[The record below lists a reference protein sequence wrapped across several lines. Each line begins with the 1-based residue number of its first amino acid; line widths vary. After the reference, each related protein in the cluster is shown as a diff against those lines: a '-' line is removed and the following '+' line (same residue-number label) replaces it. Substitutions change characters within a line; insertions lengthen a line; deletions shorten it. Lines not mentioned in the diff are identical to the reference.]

1 MNLSDTSSVR
11 NRIESKI
18 NQERAELIEFD
29 AGGSMNFANAVDI
42 MEFSKMMAVSGVA
55 IPKHLRDSPGAC
67 MAIIIQASEWRMSP
81 FAVANKSYSVNDRLA
96 YESQLISAVILRR
109 APIVGRFKI
118 SYSGSGNTR
127 RCKVSAM
134 LEDGDTVEYE
144 SPEIGA
150 ITVKNS
156 PLWKSDPD
164 QQLYYFSSRS
174 MCRRHFPDVLLGVY
188 AADELAD
195 NEPTIRDVTPP
206 NESPFLK
213 AMSPQQRAQAAETAS
228 PAQEVTAS
236 VVVDPPS
243 QEAPKRRGRPAAAKP
258 EPPAAPVVEVETV
271 PQGEESTGDDFP
283 GDEPGAPEGETEPEQ
298 VDDGL
303 TPATFSK
310 LKVFH
315 SADNAAKKWTC
326 WAFAYVVDGESEARG
341 AETYSSTLGAV
352 LDSLKE
358 GDRIRLRTQDRGEG
372 KRATLEEIKTE
383 GK

>member
-1 MNLSDTSSVR
+1 MTPISDTTNTR
-11 NRIESKI
+11 ARIEGRI
-18 NQERAELIEFD
+18 NQDRAELIEFD

-55 IPKHLRDSPGAC
+55 IPKHLRESPGAC

-118 SYSGSGNTR
+118 SYSGTGNTR
-127 RCKVSAM
+127 RCKVSAT

-144 SPEIGA
+144 SPEIGN

-213 AMSPQQRAQAAETAS
+213 AMSPAQRAQAEGT
-228 PAQEVTAS
+228 
-236 VVVDPPS
+236 
-243 QEAPKRRGRPAAAKP
+243 AAAKP
-258 EPPAAPVVEVETV
+258 EPVAAPVVEVETV
-271 PQGEESTGDDFP
+271 PQDDGDAGDDFP
-283 GDEPGAPEGETEPEQ
+283 MGDEPGEPEGEADQEP
-298 VDDGL
+298 DDGL

-310 LKVFH
+310 LKVFK
-315 SADNAAKKWTC
+315 SAENAGKKWTC
-326 WAFAYVVDGESEARG
+326 WAFAYIVDGESEARG

-352 LDSLKE
+352 LDTLKE
-358 GDRIRLRTQDRGEG
+358 GDKIRLRVQDRGEG
-372 KRATLEEIKTE
+372 KRATLEKIKPE